1 MRLLFEHID
10 MMLDVYQ
17 SSGDSDFPEYLVDPG
32 DPFNPEAG
40 KMMQENFQEFWNRAI
55 EWTTTHALK

>member
-1 MRLLFEHID
+1 

-40 KMMQENFQEFWNRAI
+40 KSMQSNFDTFWEKAV
-55 EWTTTHALK
+55 EWTEKYGKK